1 MYFDLLS
8 GSDYAMS
15 YSASP
20 RSQLQYKEE
29 ASEVS
34 SVFIMENAP
43 KKQKKTMSDEAKKRK
58 READRARDRTR
69 VTIGT
74 AFTRWRELKD
84 TFGYKFDSQL
94 AIFLLD

>member
-1 MYFDLLS
+1 MYFDLLF

-20 RSQLQYKEE
+20 RSQLQYKQE

-43 KKQKKTMSDEAKKRK
+43 KTQQKTMSEAAERRN
-58 READRARDRTR
+58 RETDRARDRTR

-74 AFTRWRELKD
+74 AFTCWRELKD

>member
-1 MYFDLLS
+1 
-8 GSDYAMS
+8 
-15 YSASP
+15 
-20 RSQLQYKEE
+20 
-29 ASEVS
+29 
-34 SVFIMENAP
+34 
-43 KKQKKTMSDEAKKRK
+43 MSDEEEKRK